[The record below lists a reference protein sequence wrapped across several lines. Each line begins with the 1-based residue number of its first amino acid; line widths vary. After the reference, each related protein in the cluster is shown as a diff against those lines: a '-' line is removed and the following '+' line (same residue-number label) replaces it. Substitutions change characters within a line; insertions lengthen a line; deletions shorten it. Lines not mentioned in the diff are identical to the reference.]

1 MSSLTAILA
10 VFLGGGIGA
19 VLRFGTTQ
27 GMLAVGIAQTKL
39 HWATFLINIMASV
52 ALVYV
57 YRISPEKSTLQL
69 LLATVVCGGW
79 STFSTFS
86 YETVRLLQEG
96 RELEA
101 LVYVLGSVIVSIA
114 AIWILVK

>member
-1 MSSLTAILA
+1 MSSFTAIVA

-19 VLRFGTTQ
+19 VLRFGTSQ
-27 GMLAVGIAQTKL
+27 GMLAVGIAPTRL
-39 HWATFLINIMASV
+39 HWATFAINIMASV

-57 YRISPEKSTLQL
+57 YKLSPEKSTLQL
-69 LLATVVCGGW
+69 LLATGICGGW

-86 YETVRLLQEG
+86 YETVRLIQEG

-101 LVYVLGSVIVSIA
+101 LAYVLGSVPISLV
-114 AIWILVK
+114 AIWFLVK

>member
-1 MSSLTAILA
+1 MSSFAAIIA

-19 VLRFGTTQ
+19 VLRFETSQ
-27 GMLAVGIAQTKL
+27 GMLAVGIAPTRL
-39 HWATFLINIMASV
+39 HWATFAINIMASV

-57 YRISPEKSTLQL
+57 YKLSPEKSTLQL
-69 LLATVVCGGW
+69 PLATGICGGW

-86 YETVRLLQEG
+86 YETVRLIQEG

-101 LVYVLGSVIVSIA
+101 LAYVLGSVLISLA
-114 AIWILVK
+114 AIWFLVK